1 MPINF
6 DKAFENAGDI
16 AFDRFTFE
24 EPNYDM
30 LQFDEESYLEHLKVQ
45 AAGLAYYGTLAKT
58 AERECDDLEK
68 RYKMWYNSVYSDCS
82 DIIARAGKKNGVKDI
97 DALVQCKY
105 EDKIKE
111 WDEALKN
118 ARLQKDNSQMWYE
131 AWKAKGFALSSM
143 TNLITAGLL
152 TPKTT
157 ISEDDMQQAT
167 FRRMN
172 VNSAKNILSFHR

>member
-1 MPINF
+1 MAINF
-6 DKAFENAGDI
+6 ENAFENAGGI
-16 AFDRFTFE
+16 SFDRFTFE
-24 EPNYDM
+24 DPNYDM

-45 AAGLAYYGTLAKT
+45 AAGLAYYGTLPKA
-58 AERECDDLEK
+58 AERELDELEK
-68 RYKMWYNSVYSDCS
+68 LYKMWYNSVYSECS

-97 DALVQCKY
+97 DALVQCKF
-105 EDKIKE
+105 EGKIKE
-111 WDEALKN
+111 WDDALKQ
-118 ARLQKDNSQMWYE
+118 ARLQKDDAQMWYE

-157 ISEDDMQQAT
+157 ITEDEMAQGS

-172 VNSAKNILSFHR
+172 PSAAKNILSFSK

>member
-1 MPINF
+1 MSVDF
-6 DKAFENAGDI
+6 EKAFGGAGEI
-16 AFDRFTFE
+16 AFDKFKFE
-24 EPNYDM
+24 EPDYDM

-58 AERECDDLEK
+58 AERECEDLEK
-68 RYKMWYNSVYSDCS
+68 RYKMWYNGVYSDCS

-97 DALVQCKY
+97 DALVQCKF

-111 WDEALKN
+111 WENALKK
-118 ARLQKDNSQMWYE
+118 ARMEKDNAQMWYE

-152 TPKTT
+152 TPKTSIT
-157 ISEDDMQQAT
+157 EDDMNQMSINRA
-167 FRRMN
+167 RRII
-172 VNSAKNILSFHR
+172 SSFPK